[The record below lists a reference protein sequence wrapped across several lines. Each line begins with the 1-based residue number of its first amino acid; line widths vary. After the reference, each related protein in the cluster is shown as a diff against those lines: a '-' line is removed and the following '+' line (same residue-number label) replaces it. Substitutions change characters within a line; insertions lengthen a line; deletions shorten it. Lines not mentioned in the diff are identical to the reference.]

1 MRLSILLPVFLLLVI
16 FSCGKGAP
24 DPNGPKKTDGD
35 LKMIKN
41 LEYVRNS
48 ITHPANV
55 YAADAKLNYL
65 ESQISQ
71 AKDAKTKTE
80 LLTKKAAVLLEA

>member
-1 MRLSILLPVFLLLVI
+1 MRPLILPLALSLISAL
-16 FSCGKGAP
+16 SCGKSAP

-65 ESQISQ
+65 ESQ
-71 AKDAKTKTE
+71 
-80 LLTKKAAVLLEA
+80 